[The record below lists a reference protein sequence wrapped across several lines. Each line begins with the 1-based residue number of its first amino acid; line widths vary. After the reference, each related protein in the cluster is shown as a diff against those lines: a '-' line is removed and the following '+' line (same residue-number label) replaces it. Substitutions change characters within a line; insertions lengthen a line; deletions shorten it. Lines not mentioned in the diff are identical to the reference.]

1 MGKSFKKNPVGKI
14 KGWDK
19 DNYWRRVRGATKNI
33 LRSKDIQELEEV
45 PLPNP
50 QEIVNDYEYTDYISN
65 CIDSNDCRCLREF
78 GSKNKCKRK

>member
-1 MGKSFKKNPVGKI
+1 MSKSFKKNPVVKN

-33 LRSKDIQELEEV
+33 LRSKDISELEEV

-50 QEIVNDYEYTDYISN
+50 KEIVNDYEYNDWISK
-65 CIDSNDCRCLREF
+65 CMDDSECYCMRNF
-78 GSKNKCKRK
+78 GNRDKCKRK